1 MSRSNVLSSSMVSS
15 IEAWANWEPMSVAN
29 NKEDQVV
36 VVERD
41 AKVVKGL
48 IVTATAHLRG

>member
-1 MSRSNVLSSSMVSS
+1 MVSS